1 MQHIV
6 LLIILVTCIV
16 SYKGFEDRTFFNK
29 YKFHIGSIRSG
40 EQIRMISSGFLHA
53 DWVHLLL
60 NMYVLY
66 SFSQGV
72 ISTFGN
78 FSFLLI
84 YFGSLL
90 FGSLLTLTIYK
101 NDYSYS
107 AVGASGAVTGIVYA
121 SILLFPESTVGVFFL
136 LPMPSYVFGVL
147 YLVYSIYGMKAQNDG
162 IGHAAHF
169 GGAVGGLVLTVI
181 KMPELLQIEPLLIV
195 GLLVPIGILYF
206 LMKQGKL

>member
-6 LLIILVTCIV
+6 LLIILVTCII

-169 GGAVGGLVLTVI
+169 GGAVGGLMLTVI

-195 GLLVPIGILYF
+195 GLLVPIVILYF

>member
-6 LLIILVTCIV
+6 LLIILVTCII

-195 GLLVPIGILYF
+195 GLLVPIVILYF

>member
-6 LLIILVTCIV
+6 LLIILVTCII

-195 GLLVPIGILYF
+195 GLLVPIVILFF

>member
-6 LLIILVTCIV
+6 LLIILVTCII

-121 SILLFPESTVGVFFL
+121 SILLFPESTVGIFFL
-136 LPMPSYVFGVL
+136 IPMPSYVFGIL
-147 YLVYSIYGMKAQNDG
+147 YLVYSIYGIKTQNDG

>member
-6 LLIILVTCIV
+6 LLIILVTCII

-29 YKFHIGSIRSG
+29 YKFHVGSIRSG